1 MTIGC
6 YRASIVVLFNYYDF
20 TMPNRKLELTF
31 KYLTA
36 SQARQRLGL
45 SRFQLDI
52 RLKRGVFPSPTFTD
66 VTGVR
71 YFDESWVSIA
81 QSILEASKQAN

>member
-1 MTIGC
+1 
-6 YRASIVVLFNYYDF
+6 
-20 TMPNRKLELTF
+20 MPNRKLELTF

-36 SQARQRLGL
+36 PQTSKRLGL
-45 SRFQLDI
+45 SRFQFDM

-71 YFDESWVSIA
+71 YFDETWLRVA
-81 QSILEASKQAN
+81 KAILDEAKNAGRA